1 MSNDLEFHYV
11 VSYRE
16 GIGWD
21 IAVDTESALFT
32 DGTIYDWNANE
43 WIVPNGDEEDI
54 DLQHYRMLKYA
65 LAQINNRRIEQ
76 LMEELNA

>member
-16 GIGWD
+16 GYGWD
-21 IAVDTESALFT
+21 IAADTESALFT

-54 DLQHYRMLKYA
+54 DLQHFRMLKYA
-65 LAQINNRRIEQ
+65 IAQINSRRIEQ